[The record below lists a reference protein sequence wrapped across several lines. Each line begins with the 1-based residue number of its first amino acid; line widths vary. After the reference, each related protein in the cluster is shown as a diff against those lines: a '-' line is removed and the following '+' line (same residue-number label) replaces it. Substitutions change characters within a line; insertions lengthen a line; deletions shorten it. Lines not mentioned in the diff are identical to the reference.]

1 MGLGA
6 LLGKFVPD
14 PGALALAPHLVVVV
28 EVFDEGLN
36 GQVLRATR
44 VLVDGH
50 GVGLLLLTN
59 GGQARVSKMAAGP

>member
-1 MGLGA
+1 
-6 LLGKFVPD
+6 
-14 PGALALAPHLVVVV
+14 
-28 EVFDEGLN
+28 
-36 GQVLRATR
+36 LRATR